1 MSFRFS
7 LFLIF
12 LLLNLLAWLFLR
24 RSISAWVSPGR
35 RQRVLDLVTM
45 VIFLLN
51 IPLLF
56 FFLRQ
61 ASGTLHMLSPDVLKI
76 VFYPAITWL
85 TTIIIFFFFIAAPS
99 TLLWTLGRVLVG
111 LIRQSKRMLSG
122 SPPAP
127 ASYAPAHSRRSF
139 IAGGAGLMIPAIY
152 GVAAYGT
159 YGSIGEIDI
168 SDEISI
174 PIPHLP
180 RSLDGLTIVQI
191 SDLHVGPY
199 IREKES
205 QHVVNLTN
213 GLRPDVV
220 VITGDILDRSLSSLP
235 DAVRGLTGIE
245 APLGVFTVLGNHD
258 ISSDRFSYSENF
270 RGGVNIVNG
279 LQSIGIRT
287 LRNEVIHLG
296 SGQDR
301 LALLGLDWLSTP
313 GSRSFYSYQ
322 RTESQRQLDRMAQE
336 AGPETPTVLL
346 AHHPHT
352 FMDAAP
358 LGINLTLSGHTHG
371 GGQVVLGTV
380 DGVPLGIAT
389 FRFRYLSGLYR
400 ENGCALYVNR
410 GIGYL
415 GIPIRINCPPE
426 ISRFKLVRPD
436 SLDNGLL
443 PS

>member
-7 LFLIF
+7 LFLVF
-12 LLLNLLAWLFLR
+12 LLLNLMAYLFLR
-24 RSISAWVSPGR
+24 HSVSAWVSPGR

-56 FFLRQ
+56 FFFRQ
-61 ASGTLHMLSPDVLKI
+61 ASGTLHMVSPDVLKI

-99 TLLWTLGRVLVG
+99 TLLWTLGRVLIG

-122 SPPAP
+122 SPPVP
-127 ASYAPAHSRRSF
+127 ASYAPALSRRSF

-180 RSLDGLTIVQI
+180 RSLDGLSIVQI

-426 ISRFKLVRPD
+426 ISRFKLIRPD
-436 SLDNGLL
+436 SPDNGLL

>member
-1 MSFRFS
+1 MSFRLS
-7 LFLIF
+7 LFLVF
-12 LLLNLLAWLFLR
+12 LLLNLIAWLFLR
-24 RSISAWVSPGR
+24 RSVSLWVSPGR
-35 RQRVLDLVTM
+35 RQRVFDLVTT

-51 IPLLF
+51 IPLLV

-61 ASGTLHMLSPDVLKI
+61 ASGTMHMLSPDVLKI
-76 VFYPAITWL
+76 IFYPALAWL
-85 TTIIIFFFFIAAPS
+85 TTILIFFFIVAPP
-99 TLLWTLGRVLVG
+99 TLLWTLGRGLVG
-111 LIRQSKRMLSG
+111 LIRQGKRMLFG

-127 ASYAPAHSRRSF
+127 TSNAPALSRRSF

-159 YGSIGEIDI
+159 YGSMGEIDV
-168 SDEISI
+168 SEEISI

-191 SDLHVGPY
+191 SDLHFGPY

-205 QHVVNLTN
+205 QHVVNLAN

-270 RGGVNIVNG
+270 RGGVNIVKG
-279 LQSIGIRT
+279 LQSVGIRT

-322 RTESQRQLDRMAQE
+322 RSESQRVLDRMAQE

-371 GGQVVLGTV
+371 GGQVVLATV
-380 DGVPLGIAT
+380 DGVPLGLAT
-389 FRFRYLSGLYR
+389 LRFRYLSGLYR
-400 ENGCALYVNR
+400 ENGCSLYVNR

-426 ISRFKLVRPD
+426 ISRFKLVRRD
-436 SLDNGLL
+436 SPGNGLL